1 MRYLSGTKDYYL
13 KLAATQLTRLV
24 VTTDADWANDKSN
37 RKSVSGHI
45 VYLFGCPVH
54 WSSSQQGI
62 VALSSTAAEII
73 AASEGETQS
82 EWIKL
87 MVDSVLKVDESVPPP
102 LCLQMDCKSAIQG
115 VKRDG
120 SSDAQKAV
128 DVRFHAVKDAF
139 KSGLLTLSYLPTS
152 IMPADIPTKSLVPKE
167 CDTNLLLCCV
177 TPPSRSSFDT

>member
-1 MRYLSGTKDYYL
+1 MRYLSDTKDYYL
-13 KLAATQLTRLV
+13 KLAATQSTRLV
-24 VTTDADWANDKSN
+24 VTTDADWVNDKSN
-37 RKSVSGHI
+37 RKSVSGRI

-62 VALSSTAAEII
+62 VALSSTAAEFI
-73 AASEGETQS
+73 AASEGQTQS

-102 LCLQMDCKSAIQG
+102 LCLRMDSKSVIRR

-120 SSDAQKAV
+120 SSDTQNAV

-139 KSGLLTLSYLPTS
+139 KSDLLTLSYLPSS
-152 IMPADIPTKSLVPKE
+152 IMPADILTKSLVPKE
-167 CDTNLLLCCV
+167 CDTKRL
-177 TPPSRSSFDT
+177 FAA